1 MSDLKL
7 SVRVGFDAAELTTG
21 IASITKSL
29 SSLSA
34 HTDRVAVSAGSAG
47 RSLDAITAAPIQR
60 INQQIAASAQS
71 ATADISAS
79 FNAYRQQAEAASRAA
94 TTAAQ
99 AAASAQSAAAAQAA
113 AAEEAYLAKL
123 RQTAAQHGKTQAE
136 IERLKASYAGLSSAG
151 QAQAAQIGASME
163 DTKTKTAGAAEGFT
177 LLRGSIVSVVALK
190 LASWALEGGKAIT
203 YAQIQAE
210 TLQKTLSFANFGGST
225 GADMAWLQSM
235 TNKLGLEFNSTA
247 TAFASFAAATRNTSI
262 GGEKA
267 KEVFESVSIAS
278 SKMGLS
284 ADRTN
289 SVFLALTQMV
299 SKGTISAEEFK
310 QQLGEHLPI
319 AMEALEKSTGKS
331 TAELLKMMSSGE
343 LLTSKYLPEWAAALR
358 EMSGS
363 VEGYGDSTQAAV
375 NKASNA
381 WTQLMQTLADS
392 GGADAAKSVLTYIAD
407 LINDVSTAL
416 KNAKLMGGG
425 FLETIRQL
433 GGVSLGKVFGKDIK
447 LGYVA
452 GGLAGGLLSAD
463 PKKSPVEQ
471 LQDRGKKKEAQI
483 LSDKQ
488 LRDVKKADWERENA
502 EKIRKEK
509 VSKDNASRFK
519 SYLEGGNA
527 KGATKKEQQAKKIEE
542 INADFRANVE
552 NYKKGTAEY
561 NAAVKARDAR
571 LAEAA
576 EKSSKGGS
584 KSPKIDTDAKA
595 YADLV
600 AQLSNEKKLGEDI
613 ASSEAKR
620 QAVKYSGFE
629 KEAKL
634 RAEAEEK
641 SATASHRAA
650 LLRQADKAHE
660 IGQQQK
666 ENALATELRDLK
678 TQYKKA
684 DDTRRQDLQNIN
696 DETER
701 ELSLVGSSAESRA
714 ASNAAWEVE
723 KSVRKEVLALQ
734 ERQAAALGDE
744 AKAEIDREIAA
755 VKANASELTAA
766 KKRYAEAQA
775 TGQEWQRV
783 SQDIERGLTDA
794 LMRGFESGKGFMSS
808 LRDYIV
814 NAFNTTVVKMIV
826 QPVIGGI
833 NAVGGALWSDVS
845 GGNSSGGGSGAG
857 AGGGSGMSSL
867 STLGSMTSM
876 IGSNSIGK
884 GLQQG
889 AIWTSDAI
897 GGATNPGAVS
907 GMLDTAAGNAANY
920 TNIEFGIAGIAG
932 GIAGNYIGNTLFDG
946 KGYAQ
951 DGGSLGGSA
960 GATIGMVM
968 GGPIGAAIGGLLGS
982 AAGGALGSL
991 FGPERENVGGNY
1003 MTSWDALGGQT
1014 GQGHGAG
1021 FTNSQKDTEVATVL
1035 SGMQTQYAALVK
1047 DLGGTTSEL
1056 MLSLGYRTD
1065 PNGTSGNTIRAQVG
1079 VGGDGA
1085 AYTSYH
1091 QIGDDVAGEMKL
1103 EAAKMMVAA
1112 LRGSNIKKE
1121 MADELNKI
1129 DLSTATEAQIAS
1141 ALAAVQALYKLD
1153 QAFKGLAYLFPQLSD
1168 LSLTAKQSIA
1178 ALSGGLDAL
1187 SQNLANYREN
1197 YYSQAERDTATR
1209 SAIAD
1214 ELQKVDIALPETR
1227 AQYRALVES
1236 LDLNTT
1242 HGQAAYAKLMEL
1254 SGAFAS
1260 VSKATEEVTKQYSA
1274 MTLAFEGF
1282 SRSLPNLSTMSQ
1294 AAQLHLVA
1302 LAGSLETLASNIAG
1316 YKGKYFTK
1324 EEQSKDTMGGI
1335 QSALSA
1341 VGLSVPASVSA
1352 FRELADSLD
1361 QSKASG
1367 RLAYAAMMSVAS
1379 AFYDV
1384 MAPAAA
1390 ATDAVSSTTSAIDAA
1405 STALSDFMATL
1416 PSLFATA
1423 AAEAEKTLAS
1433 IKTAQK
1439 SGRDVDRWLAK
1450 SSGNENNWNDTRR
1463 AELWAQADKAIS
1475 PEQELATLQ
1484 ELQGLIS
1491 DRYAAEIQ
1499 AVTELTTNATKLRDI
1514 ARSIREYV
1522 QSLKVGALSP
1532 LTMGQKL
1539 AEAEA
1544 QYTMTLAKAQA
1555 GDATAQ
1561 SAVTGKAT
1569 DYLTLSKDYYASNS
1583 QYGDIF
1589 NSVVGGLEGLGLSL
1603 DAMAIGADTAAAQA
1617 AVQANYSAQTIAEMQ
1632 RLRAGFAGVESVLG
1646 AQLAMQSAT
1655 AAAILSKMTGPE
1667 QLVAIKSLAPEIG
1680 GIIVGALAANDAKS
1694 AAALQAAAAADA
1706 ARLAA
1711 AASSQSARDAAA
1723 AKAYKDQLDLLAA
1736 KLASIGSGGGGVSVT
1751 TTATT
1756 TAPPPKTTAPPPK
1769 TTAPPITSHVATV
1782 EQWVDAGGGN
1792 SNWISTGGAI
1802 GQKSAGSEGYTITSN
1817 RGNAFSGAEA
1827 VSVVSAQL
1835 DANNHRAVYD
1845 AALSNGISA
1854 NSLDAMMGWSSGT
1867 ANNWAQANNLPQF
1880 AQGIN
1885 HVPFDMTAQ
1894 IHAGERILPAAD
1906 NTRLFDILDRPTQ
1919 TDGTA
1924 EEVKALRADVAH
1936 LTAVV
1941 GELLTALAAVVSSS
1955 ADRSAS
1961 TVSTAVQDTARQS
1974 LWLQRNQSAL
1984 A

>member
-79 FNAYRQQAEAASRAA
+79 FNAYRQQAEAASRTA

-99 AAASAQSAAAAQAA
+99 QAASAQSAAAKQAA
-113 AAEEAYLAKL
+113 AAAEAYLAKL
-123 RQTAAQHGKTQAE
+123 HQTAELHGKTKSE
-136 IERLKASYAGLSSAG
+136 VEKLKASYAGLSSAG
-151 QAQAAQIGASME
+151 QAQAAKIGTSME
-163 DTKTKTAGAAEGFT
+163 DTQTKTAGAAEGFAM
-177 LLRGSIVSVVALK
+177 LRGSIVAVMAVQ
-190 LASWALEGGKAIT
+190 LARWAIDGGKALLH
-203 YAQIQAE
+203 AQIQAE

-267 KEVFESVSIAS
+267 KEIFESVSIAS

-310 QQLGEHLPI
+310 QQLGDHLPI
-319 AMEALEKSTGKS
+319 AMEALEKATGKS
-331 TAELLKMMSSGE
+331 TSELLKMMSSGE
-343 LLTSKYLPEWAAALR
+343 LLTSKYLPLWAQALR

-363 VEGYGDSTQAAV
+363 VDGYGDSTQAAV

-392 GGADAAKSVLTYIAD
+392 GGADAAKAALGYLTERLNQVTNAFK
-407 LINDVSTAL
+407 TA
-416 KNAKLMGGG
+416 KIMGGG
-425 FLETIRQL
+425 LIETLRQL
-433 GGVSLGKVFGKDIK
+433 GGVSVGN
-447 LGYVA
+447 VA
-452 GGLAGGLLSAD
+452 GVELRLAGVMAPLLGSAG
-463 PKKSPVEQ
+463 KTAAQQ
-471 LQDRGKKKEAQI
+471 LRERGNIQAANDLEAQAFADLKKRDREASNADDLRGAKAKKDREAKMADY
-483 LSDKQ
+483 LS
-488 LRDVKKADWERENA
+488 
-502 EKIRKEK
+502 
-509 VSKDNASRFK
+509 
-519 SYLEGGNA
+519 GGSA
-527 KGATKKEQQAKKIEE
+527 KGATKNERENKKIKE
-542 INADFRANVE
+542 INDDFKSSVAE
-552 NYKKGTAEY
+552 YEKGTKEY
-561 NAAVKARDAR
+561 IAAAKVRDAR
-571 LAEAA
+571 LAEAK
-576 EKSSKGGS
+576 EKGGGGGGG
-584 KSPKIDTDAKA
+584 KSPKIDQAAKA
-595 YADLV
+595 YADLS
-600 AQLSNEKKLGEDI
+600 AQLASEKKIGEEI
-613 ASSEAKR
+613 ATSEAKR
-620 QAVKYSGFE
+620 QAVKYAGFE
-629 KEAKL
+629 KEGKL

-641 SATASHRAA
+641 STTASHRAA

-684 DDTRRQDLQNIN
+684 DDTRRQDLKNIN

-794 LMRGFESGKGFMSS
+794 LMRGFESGKGFLSS

-814 NAFNTTVVKMIV
+814 NAFETTVVKMIV

-845 GGNSSGGGSGAG
+845 GMANGNGGGSSAG

-867 STLGSMTSM
+867 SNLSSMTSM
-876 IGSNSIGK
+876 IGSNSLGQ
-884 GLQQG
+884 GLQKS
-889 AIWTSDAI
+889 ALWASDAI
-897 GGATNPGAVS
+897 GGATNPGVAS
-907 GMLDTAAGNAANY
+907 GMLDTAASNAVNY
-920 TNIEFGIAGIAG
+920 TNLEFGVAGIAG
-932 GIAGNYIGNTLFDG
+932 GIAGNYIGKTLFDG

-951 DGGSLGGSA
+951 DGGSLGGGA
-960 GATIGMVM
+960 GATVGMVM

-991 FGPERENVGGNY
+991 FGPKRENVGGNY

-1021 FTNSQKDTEVATVL
+1021 FTNSQKDTDVATVL

-1065 PNGTSGNTIRAQVG
+1065 PNGKSGNTIRAQVG

-1209 SAIAD
+1209 RAIAD
-1214 ELQKVDIALPETR
+1214 ELQKVGIALPETR

-1260 VSKATEEVTKQYSA
+1260 VSKVTEEVTKQYSA

-1367 RLAYAAMMSVAS
+1367 RLAYAAMMSVSS

-1423 AAEAEKTLAS
+1423 AAEAEKTLAN
-1433 IKTAQK
+1433 IKSAQK
-1439 SGRDVDRWLAK
+1439 SGREVDRWLAK
-1450 SSGNENNWNDTRR
+1450 SGGNENQWNDTRR
-1463 AELWAQADKAIS
+1463 ATLWSQADSAIS
-1475 PEQELATLQ
+1475 PEQKLATLQ

-1514 ARSIREYV
+1514 SRSIREYV

-1532 LTMGQKL
+1532 LTMGEKL
-1539 AEAEA
+1539 AEAAA
-1544 QYTMTLAKAQA
+1544 QYTMTLAKARS

-1583 QYGDIF
+1583 QYSDIF

-1603 DAMAIGADTAAAQA
+1603 DEMAIGADTAAAQA
-1617 AVQANYSAQTIAEMQ
+1617 AVQANYSARTIAEMQ

-1667 QLVAIKSLAPEIG
+1667 QLAAIKSLAPDIG
-1680 GIIVGALAANDAKS
+1680 GMIVGALAANDAKF

-1723 AKAYKDQLDLLAA
+1723 AKAYKDELDLLAA
-1736 KLASIGSGGGGVSVT
+1736 KLASVGSVGSGCGGVSVT
-1751 TTATT
+1751 TTAT
-1756 TAPPPKTTAPPPK
+1756 TTAPPPK

-1802 GQKSAGSEGYTITSN
+1802 GQKSAGSADYAITSN
-1817 RGNAFSGAEA
+1817 AGGSFTGVEA
-1827 VSVVSAQL
+1827 VNFVTAQL
-1835 DANNHRAVYD
+1835 AANNHRAVYD
-1845 AALSNGISA
+1845 AVLSNGISA

-1867 ANNWAQANNLPQF
+1867 ANNWAQASNLPQF

-1885 HVPFDMTAQ
+1885 HVPYDMTAQ
-1894 IHAGERILPAAD
+1894 IHAGERIFPAAD
-1906 NTRLFDILDRPTQ
+1906 NARLFDILDR
-1919 TDGTA
+1919 TDSNSSELSQLRTDVQRLIDVSERQGKMI
-1924 EEVKALRADVAH
+1924 ERLLSALGRAVLD
-1936 LTAVV
+1936 
-1941 GELLTALAAVVSSS
+1941 SS
-1955 ADRSAS
+1955 ADNADRIVDGVSA
-1961 TVSTAVQDTARQS
+1961 AGQINDWRAGAR
-1974 LWLQRNQSAL
+1974 RPAL